1 MNLSHR
7 TERGHDRAVSQAAGV
22 IGTCKARYHDGLP
35 SEDDLR
41 EMMLEDAKE
50 SPKFTQ
56 HGNVG
61 QCRRE
66 DTEERILSALTR
78 RMTSPQ
84 IAKLVGMS
92 DETIRRNMARMHME
106 GKVRREGPRN
116 SRIWSKV

>member
-7 TERGHDRAVSQAAGV
+7 MDRKHEQAANQAAA
-22 IGTCKARYHDGLP
+22 ARPADLP
-35 SEDDLR
+35 DTPNIRIAELK
-41 EMMLEDAKE
+41 MALGMLKDAKE

-66 DTEERILSALTR
+66 DTEERVFAALTR

-84 IAKLVGMS
+84 IAKAVGMS
-92 DETIRRNMARMHME
+92 EETIRRHMARMHLE

-116 SRIWSKV
+116 SRIWSKA

>member
-1 MNLSHR
+1 MKLSYR
-7 TERGHDRAVSQAAGV
+7 MDRKQEQAAIQAAGV
-22 IGTCKARYHDGLP
+22 IGTCKARYHAGLP

-66 DTEERILSALTR
+66 DTEERILAVLTR
-78 RMTSPQ
+78 RMTAPQ
-84 IAKLVGMS
+84 IANLVDMS
-92 DETIRRNMARMHME
+92 DEAIRRNMARMHME
-106 GKVRREGPRN
+106 GRVRREGPRN

>member
-7 TERGHDRAVSQAAGV
+7 TERGHDRAVSQAAAA
-22 IGTCKARYHDGLP
+22 KPADLP
-35 SEDDLR
+35 DMPQGAEEWLAAK
-41 EMMLEDAKE
+41 MAEDAKE